1 MAISDPCALL
11 DRLLR
16 EPTESEWLEFKH
28 NQSNVEEIGEYIS
41 ALANAAMLADK
52 DRAFLVFGIKDGS
65 REKVGTTVRLKK
77 LKKGAENFENWIA
90 RLIEPRLMIEC
101 LDFSCEG
108 LDFSIILIDP
118 SYQRPVRF
126 SGTEYIR
133 VGENKKKLADFPE
146 HERALWLATGRR
158 KFEQAVALTNQTK
171 DQIFEELDTEVFY
184 SLSGEPRPSNPEEI
198 LRKMQALGA
207 INDNLQ
213 GGWDI
218 TNLGAILFAKDIT
231 AFPPVHTK
239 SVRVI
244 KYAGRTKEKAEF
256 EQEGRRGYAV
266 GFAGMMRFIMERIP
280 KEEEYVSG
288 VRRMVPHYPETAV
301 REVLAN
307 ALIHQDFT
315 LTGGSPVVEIYADR
329 LEVTNPGNSLIAP
342 DRMIDERRS
351 RNEKLASTMRDLG
364 LCEERGGGL
373 DKALIAIEKAKLPAP
388 EFNSSRD
395 SMRVVLFGPRPFS
408 KMSKQQRQRA
418 CFHHCVIRWL
428 QNDYMSNATLRE
440 RFSLAPEEYQAVS
453 GVISEAQ
460 KAGRIIPA
468 DPHQGRRNAR
478 YVPYWAG

>member
-1 MAISDPCALL
+1 MAIVDPCALL
-11 DRLLR
+11 DRLLQ

-28 NQSNVEEIGEYIS
+28 NHNNVDDIGEYIS

-52 DRAFLVFGIKDGS
+52 DRAFMVFGVEDRS
-65 REKVGTTVRLKK
+65 RKKVGTTVRLKK

-90 RLIEPRLMIEC
+90 HLIEPRLMIEC
-101 LDFSCEG
+101 LDFSCDG
-108 LDFSIILIDP
+108 LDFAIIIIEP

-126 SGTEYIR
+126 NGTEFIR
-133 VGENKKKLADFPE
+133 VGENKKKLANFPE
-146 HERALWLATGRR
+146 HERALWFATGRR
-158 KFEQAVALTNQTK
+158 KFEHAVALTNQTS
-171 DQIFEELDTEVFY
+171 DQVASKLDANVYY
-184 SLSGEPRPSNPEEI
+184 SLSGEPQPANPAEI
-198 LRKMQALGA
+198 LHKMQAQGV

-231 AFPPVHTK
+231 AFPSVLTK
-239 SVRVI
+239 SVRII
-244 KYAGRTKEKAEF
+244 KYAGKTKEKAEL
-256 EQEGRRGYAV
+256 EQEGRKGYAA
-266 GFAGMMRFIMERIP
+266 GFSGMMRFIMERIP

-301 REVLAN
+301 REILAN

-315 LTGGSPVVEIYADR
+315 LTGSGPVVEIYADR

-388 EFNSSRD
+388 EFNSSED

-408 KMSKQQRQRA
+408 KMSKQDKQRA

-428 QNDYMSNATLRE
+428 QHDYMSNATLRE
-440 RFSLAPEEYQAVS
+440 RFSLAPDEYQAVS
-453 GVISEAQ
+453 GVISEAL
-460 KAGRIIPA
+460 KAGRVVPV
-468 DPHQGRRNAR
+468 DPNQGKRNAR
-478 YVPYWAG
+478 YIPYWAG